1 LARELFHALPHD
13 FTRLEL
19 HRRTRRNYETAPRLI
34 RVSSDPRSGKARE
47 EHAEVSQ
54 LNRNIVGQA
63 FGDFIE
69 GLLHHIEDLVLNHP
83 GLIADRHHN
92 VALG

>member
-1 LARELFHALPHD
+1 MILPVLNFTVARGGI
-13 FTRLEL
+13 TK
-19 HRRTRRNYETAPRLI
+19 TATRLI

-47 EHAEVSQ
+47 KYAEISQ
-54 LNRNIVGQA
+54 LNRNIIGQA
-63 FGDFIE
+63 IGDFVE
-69 GLLHHIEDLVLNHP
+69 GLLHHIEDLMLNHP